1 MGLVYN
7 ATSKTDVKQPEYA
20 VYHWDYYSDS
30 ETVGGVAQPANFL
43 KRAYEPN
50 TSTNQPNGTGVFTK
64 YVYNAQNLLAQVLEP
79 NDTGSG
85 THRAGAFGYNGFG
98 LVASSSDACNRTIQ
112 YGYDLLNRPTTI
124 TYGDSSTEEFLYGTG
139 EQSHLLAAKKDRNG
153 VVTAYAYDSHS
164 RPIEAVE
171 AVASV
176 GTSTSTGTILS
187 GYTPPNLSSNPALPA
202 VAAVTTWQYLP
213 GTELPTSVTRLGNAT
228 NYAYDYRQRLIS
240 TGVRP
245 SAGVAPLVSTSSY
258 VNNDLFS
265 EADPYG
271 RKTYYAYQ
279 ASDGALLRTVQGTLP
294 SFTLSYGSVTTAARP
309 TIPNPNCL
317 IKDYTLDAMD
327 QVLQT
332 TDPRGIVGKA
342 AYDSR
347 GRVTD
352 SYAAYGSAVQAH
364 TQTVYNLNSTV
375 QAVRSPRYFDATD
388 ANGQNKASETWTYT
402 NRDLRATHTVA
413 AGDAA
418 YPSGAKATESWTYN
432 ADRTVNVHSDFRG
445 NPWQTVWSTCC
456 AGRVSYTED
465 PQVTTAAGASQA
477 VHNFTYDFAGS
488 VTRRQNL
495 AGANTYNET
504 DATFDA
510 RRRPLEQDVAAA
522 IDGNNNVTKKL
533 ATQWLYCDDMS
544 NHASGLASAAGAAYT
559 SAKTGANYNV
569 SILAL
574 ISSANQTLTAAGLPA
589 LTFNSTA
596 GTAAAAGSA
605 VAVINPLDEISVTVR
620 DAIGRTVISG
630 IIKPNGTPITW
641 QVAYYAGQADTSGA
655 TSGLVQT
662 VQIDALGHAN
672 TAWTDGAGR
681 TIQSADALGKI
692 TSLQFDANGNM
703 VSVRDPNSVGWDA
716 GTALGTYNGYDAL
729 NRLTDRTDTQ
739 GDSTKTVYDLNGNVV
754 QTFDA
759 KNYVSRAVSTKMAYD
774 ARDRKVSMTDR
785 NGGLTTWGY
794 DPNSNLLTL
803 CDPDNQGASPPAT
816 AKPTVWIYDPR
827 NQKSSEQY
835 PDHVAGTTAGQ
846 AGYDLKIF
854 AYDPVGRPQVFN
866 DQKGDTVTYIFDAAN
881 RLLDRDYRTAANSPS
896 GTIADSDVLA
906 YDDAGRLLTA
916 ASGRYNNTVSL
927 AYTDGA
933 GRLTS
938 ETLAFSGSGTT
949 ELDGDLYRG
958 QPV

>member
-1 MGLVYN
+1 MLSDLTDNTWAAGVYNQSAMMIRLLVSGTGSQAELAYACLGNPKTPGNGPASNEKVIYEGQGRLRVVQGGWSSRYYQDGWTLGGVSNGRVVVSGSFENTYATTQFPGWTHAQYYTNTLPTLQDAQGRQYHYQYDSDGFVTQKKYSDNTTETWKYNAFKEVTRYQDRLGRVTLYNYDAHGNLLYRAVGLVYN

-98 LVASSSDACNRTIQ
+98 LVASSSDACNRTVQ
-112 YGYDLLNRPTTI
+112 YSYDLLNRPKTI
-124 TYGDSSTEEFLYGTG
+124 TYGDNSTEEFLYGTG

-153 VVTAYAYDSHS
+153 SVTAYAYDSHS
-164 RPIEAVE
+164 RPIEVAE
-171 AVASV
+171 AVAST
-176 GTSTSTGTILS
+176 GTSTTTGTILT

-240 TGVRP
+240 TGVPP

-332 TDPRGIVGKA
+332 TDPRGLVSTA

-418 YPSGAKATESWTYN
+418 YPSGAKATE
-432 ADRTVNVHSDFRG
+432 
-445 NPWQTVWSTCC
+445 
-456 AGRVSYTED
+456 
-465 PQVTTAAGASQA
+465 
-477 VHNFTYDFAGS
+477 
-488 VTRRQNL
+488 
-495 AGANTYNET
+495 
-504 DATFDA
+504 
-510 RRRPLEQDVAAA
+510 
-522 IDGNNNVTKKL
+522 
-533 ATQWLYCDDMS
+533 
-544 NHASGLASAAGAAYT
+544 
-559 SAKTGANYNV
+559 
-569 SILAL
+569 
-574 ISSANQTLTAAGLPA
+574 
-589 LTFNSTA
+589 
-596 GTAAAAGSA
+596 
-605 VAVINPLDEISVTVR
+605 
-620 DAIGRTVISG
+620 
-630 IIKPNGTPITW
+630 
-641 QVAYYAGQADTSGA
+641 
-655 TSGLVQT
+655 
-662 VQIDALGHAN
+662 
-672 TAWTDGAGR
+672 
-681 TIQSADALGKI
+681 
-692 TSLQFDANGNM
+692 
-703 VSVRDPNSVGWDA
+703 
-716 GTALGTYNGYDAL
+716 
-729 NRLTDRTDTQ
+729 
-739 GDSTKTVYDLNGNVV
+739 
-754 QTFDA
+754 
-759 KNYVSRAVSTKMAYD
+759 
-774 ARDRKVSMTDR
+774 
-785 NGGLTTWGY
+785 
-794 DPNSNLLTL
+794 
-803 CDPDNQGASPPAT
+803 
-816 AKPTVWIYDPR
+816 
-827 NQKSSEQY
+827 
-835 PDHVAGTTAGQ
+835 
-846 AGYDLKIF
+846 
-854 AYDPVGRPQVFN
+854 
-866 DQKGDTVTYIFDAAN
+866 
-881 RLLDRDYRTAANSPS
+881 
-896 GTIADSDVLA
+896 
-906 YDDAGRLLTA
+906 
-916 ASGRYNNTVSL
+916 
-927 AYTDGA
+927 
-933 GRLTS
+933 
-938 ETLAFSGSGTT
+938 
-949 ELDGDLYRG
+949 
-958 QPV
+958 